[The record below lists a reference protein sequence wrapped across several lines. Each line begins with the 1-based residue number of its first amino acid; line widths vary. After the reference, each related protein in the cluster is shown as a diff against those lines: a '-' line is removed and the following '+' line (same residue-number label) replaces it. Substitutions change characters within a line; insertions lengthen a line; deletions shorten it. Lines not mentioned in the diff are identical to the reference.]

1 MSEEKKEDKPKRAM
15 TPTEE
20 SIAIAKIKT
29 SREPHPLQLLKQ
41 IRIDIAET
49 ITALRA
55 SRKNFG
61 LWKEY
66 QLAKLID
73 RQRKEFRRLHIVYC
87 EFRGRAREVI
97 EQPSK
102 NPKKARSNML
112 DKRKLMDDKI
122 YWGIKIDKW
131 NRRHRVR
138 TEIEAPTETDQD
150 QSVEVVA

>member
-1 MSEEKKEDKPKRAM
+1 MSDEKKEDKPKRAM
-15 TPTEE
+15 TPTEK

-29 SREPHPLQLLKQ
+29 IREPHPLQLLKQ

-61 LWKEY
+61 LWKQY

-87 EFRGRAREVI
+87 ELRGRTREQI
-97 EQPSK
+97 ETPSK
-102 NPKKARSNML
+102 DPKKARSNMP
-112 DKRKLMDDKI
+112 DETRIDYERD
-122 YWGIKIDKW
+122 YWAARIFKW
-131 NRRHRVR
+131 DARHRVR